1 MKCNQWT
8 LGLAALGVVS
18 LASVVKADEKPSS
31 VGTALSST
39 MLSGY
44 VDTSAQWNLGNG
56 NAGAPAY
63 AFGGPGKADGFNVN
77 VVRLLLEKDPDA
89 SDAWGAGYKVDLIF
103 GPDAN
108 ALNTAGVV
116 GGSTSDFA
124 LKQAYV
130 DLKAPLGNGL
140 DIKIGEWD
148 TIIGYE
154 VFQSGDNPNFTRS
167 YGYTI
172 EPTTHTGVLLG
183 YTVNDMLSLQAGV
196 ANTFGPT
203 IGGNVAPGGRA
214 FTPVANGANTVQT
227 EAESYKTYMASVA
240 LTAPTNWSWAS
251 GSTLYGCVINGF
263 NNGSPATG
271 TPAAQ
276 TSFYAGLTLNT
287 PLTALK
293 LGASYDYAGVQEQFF
308 SQTVTATG
316 LPTTQAKVGS
326 GYANAFALYA
336 TYQATEKLSLNGR
349 GEYFT
354 QSGGASGLGLPTKVF
369 ALTFTPQ
376 YDLWKNVMTR
386 LEFRWDHQLESAPEF
401 GAVATGAGG
410 APLSH
415 GTLGNSFEAIANII
429 YKF

>member
-44 VDTSAQWNLGNG
+44 VDTSAEWNLGQG
-56 NAGAPAY
+56 NAGAPNY

-77 VVRLLLEKDPDA
+77 VVRLVLEKDPDA

-108 ALNTAGVV
+108 TLSTGAGLAVN
-116 GGSTSDFA
+116 GGNTSDFA

-130 DLKAPLGNGL
+130 ELKAPLGNGL

-183 YTVNDMLSLQAGV
+183 YTVNDLLSLQAGI
-196 ANTFGPT
+196 ANTFGPV
-203 IGGNVAPGGRA
+203 IGGNLAPGGRA
-214 FTPVANGANTVQT
+214 NPP

-240 LTAPTNWSWAS
+240 FTAPTNWSWAS

-263 NNGSPATG
+263 NNASPATG

-293 LGASYDYAGVQEQFF
+293 LGASYDYAGVQEQFI
-308 SQTVTATG
+308 SVPPPGGAQV
-316 LPTTQAKVGS
+316 KVGS
-326 GYANAFALYA
+326 GYANAFDLYA

-376 YDLWKNVMTR
+376 YDLWKNVLTR
-386 LEFRWDHQLESAPEF
+386 LEFRWDHQLESAPEY